1 VTPAQAPAV
10 PGPVIGAAVWRE
22 VTSRAG
28 DRCECTGGCGRKH
41 RDGDGRCKLEN
52 AAASPLHAVPAEDIP
67 DVITAAGLPAR
78 ALTALCDSCH
88 AGLASMRARA
98 RKAASG
104 ALSAAETLF

>member
-1 VTPAQAPAV
+1 MPGVSPAV

-22 VTSRAG
+22 VTGRAG
-28 DRCECTGGCGRKH
+28 NRCECAGGCGRTH
-41 RDGDGRCKLEN
+41 RDGGGRCKLEN
-52 AAASPLHAVPAEDIP
+52 SAASPLHAVPAEDTP

-88 AGLASMRARA
+88 GGHMSMRARA
-98 RKAASG
+98 RKAAHG